1 MPNCRVPAAL
11 GICTQVYAN
20 STKCDPSQFFQI
32 PVTKP
37 DFGPIRACPT
47 FLQASTFVVMSCCA
61 QWLPLVRQSWHKGT
75 LIEALLWLRAITS
88 LVVTSI
94 NNLFHQSPMTCLCW
108 TWHKLAHC
116 AGCRIGLGGGKY
128 DWSEGAGGLLPA
140 LCYYPYGQGGAHS
153 WPRRRH
159 LVTQDP
165 SPCSQEGPSPLHSS
179 EVLANYGQ
187 FCRVCM

>member
-1 MPNCRVPAAL
+1 M
-11 GICTQVYAN
+11 
-20 STKCDPSQFFQI
+20 
-32 PVTKP
+32 
-37 DFGPIRACPT
+37 
-47 FLQASTFVVMSCCA
+47 
-61 QWLPLVRQSWHKGT
+61 
-75 LIEALLWLRAITS
+75 IEALLWLRAITS

-108 TWHKLAHC
+108 TRHKLAHC

-165 SPCSQEGPSPLHSS
+165 SPCSQEGPSLLHSS
-179 EVLANYGQ
+179 GVLANYGQ
-187 FCRVCM
+187 FCREYVCRHLTDMGGFESVQVLSYKDNVPIIINSGEILTHPQRKETQIE

>member
-1 MPNCRVPAAL
+1 MLKNAFKKHPLQNRTNVQIKGGGGQRPFEQCSKKL
-11 GICTQVYAN
+11 H
-20 STKCDPSQFFQI
+20 FFEM
-32 PVTKP
+32 
-37 DFGPIRACPT
+37 G
-47 FLQASTFVVMSCCA
+47 AS
-61 QWLPLVRQSWHKGT
+61 L
-75 LIEALLWLRAITS
+75 
-88 LVVTSI
+88 TSI

-108 TWHKLAHC
+108 TRHKLAHC

-187 FCRVCM
+187 FCRICM

>member
-1 MPNCRVPAAL
+1 M
-11 GICTQVYAN
+11 
-20 STKCDPSQFFQI
+20 
-32 PVTKP
+32 
-37 DFGPIRACPT
+37 
-47 FLQASTFVVMSCCA
+47 
-61 QWLPLVRQSWHKGT
+61 
-75 LIEALLWLRAITS
+75 IEALLWLRAITS

-94 NNLFHQSPMTCLCW
+94 NNLFHQGPMTCLCW
-108 TWHKLAHC
+108 TRHKLAHC

-165 SPCSQEGPSPLHSS
+165 SPCWQEGPSLPHSS
-179 EVLANYGQ
+179 GVLANYGQ
-187 FCRVCM
+187 FCREYVCRHLADIGGYESAWVLSYIDNVPIIINSGEILTHPNGRRHKLSELVRLRRCLMAPCGQPSTPPSSTNC